1 MTMDEPTDEDNG
13 KKGRV
18 PYTVIPENKLR
29 YLVNK
34 VTKSRA
40 RNKNSKKSRKI
51 NRKR

>member
-1 MTMDEPTDEDNG
+1 MTMNEPTDEDKCKEG
-13 KKGRV
+13 GV

-29 YLVNK
+29 HLVNK